1 MTHLNDISKI
11 YLEQISEKKD
21 DSYLETDMKKRQKN
35 NEKAIADMKKVK
47 DDTVPR
53 WMKEGAIADR
63 LKAMAAE
70 KKKDWDKK
78 GEKAVADAS
87 KAMDKVKKT
96 QKDMESSSFV
106 QKESKKLDPV
116 GQEDA
121 DIDNDGDVDKSDKY
135 LHKKRKAIGKAI
147 GKKKDKC
154 EKCDEDP
161 CECGDE
167 NVEEGVVVTKRKT
180 LGSRFKNDAE
190 RQAYLKKLD
199 QKSKERRLNKLRA
212 TVEEVEEDE
221 QIDEQGM
228 GYRQTARG
236 NYVSRDEPGE
246 RDSAE
251 VRAHNRA
258 VAAYLKKRKAEKKIS
273 KEEVEQIDEL
283 RITKLADKSKVKERA
298 KNIKSIRDKKAA
310 LSDLMK
316 HYKGMKTGVYNS
328 YEPEGEMVD
337 EKIDVRKQSSKRK
350 SLGRGSSINPDAKK
364 TGYESPAEFRKTE
377 KKLAPYMEAKN
388 VHGEVEVPSG
398 NIGKLAKKASKRID
412 TDVDGDVEHNDKHKG
427 EYGEFVPTP
436 DGKGKVFTGPKKV
449 TKESFSNWRQDLIEV
464 ADEDG
469 EKQIKE
475 MPKNQKNKIS
485 INPKLGE
492 AIENLGGTLIEE
504 VEHEYQPVD
513 LFEDIVDAEV
523 YFLDDDLIESVVEEV
538 ILESLEEGYDLDYI
552 IESIIESADN
562 SLQTLNEVT
571 SPAKVAALRARNK
584 AAAASGEGQT
594 SGKDAGSIAKAR
606 LQKRSADASA
616 ASASK
621 TARRKERIEKVK
633 STAKKVGSAIKKAG
647 VSAAKGAGKAGKS
660 AVKGATYGAAYTAG
674 SAVRGARK
682 IASAAKKGY
691 EAGRKK
697 ESDSTPMATTRAPET
712 KSSETPKAS
721 GKARGGIRRALKKG
735 LKAAVRGTAKVISTG
750 AGAVKAG
757 ADYVAKRAGDG
768 EVKKKSEVKAP
779 KAKKQKKEKKKDKSK
794 KLDDLL
800 SSIRNEEVEQI
811 DEKAVSKKQQR
822 FMGMVYAAKKGE
834 APASAEVAKAAAGM
848 SKKDAKDFASTKHKK
863 LPEVKESMSSENEMS
878 PQEIQLRKKSAMI
891 DKRLASIRQRTAQ
904 KLGKN

>member
-11 YLEQISEKKD
+11 YLEQIAEKKD

-53 WMKEGAIADR
+53 WMKEG
-63 LKAMAAE
+63 
-70 KKKDWDKK
+70 
-78 GEKAVADAS
+78 
-87 KAMDKVKKT
+87 
-96 QKDMESSSFV
+96 
-106 QKESKKLDPV
+106 KKLDPV

-147 GKKKDKC
+147 SKKKG
-154 EKCDEDP
+154 ED
-161 CECGDE
+161 
-167 NVEEGVVVTKRKT
+167 
-180 LGSRFKNDAE
+180 
-190 RQAYLKKLD
+190 
-199 QKSKERRLNKLRA
+199 
-212 TVEEVEEDE
+212 
-221 QIDEQGM
+221 
-228 GYRQTARG
+228 
-236 NYVSRDEPGE
+236 
-246 RDSAE
+246 
-251 VRAHNRA
+251 
-258 VAAYLKKRKAEKKIS
+258 
-273 KEEVEQIDEL
+273 EEVEQIDEL

-298 KNIKSIRDKKAA
+298 KNIKSIRDKKAELA
-310 LSDLMK
+310 YLMK

-436 DGKGKVFTGPKKV
+436 DGKKKVFTGPKKV

-492 AIENLGGTLIEE
+492 AVEGIGGTLLEE
-504 VEHEYQPVD
+504 VEIDE
-513 LFEDIVDAEV
+513 
-523 YFLDDDLIESVVEEV
+523 LDV
-538 ILESLEEGYDLDYI
+538 IINTIYDEFLEEGYTEDEIEEAFEVVLLDEATVTYGHDSRGLEPKKQSKLQGRMRYI
-552 IESIIESADN
+552 
-562 SLQTLNEVT
+562 
-571 SPAKVAALRARNK
+571 
-584 AAAASGEGQT
+584 
-594 SGKDAGSIAKAR
+594 
-606 LQKRSADASA
+606 KR
-616 ASASK
+616 
-621 TARRKERIEKVK
+621 
-633 STAKKVGSAIKKAG
+633 KVGEKL
-647 VSAAKGAGKAGKS
+647 SAAKTKAKEKYGMAS
-660 AVKGATYGAAYTAG
+660 AKAQVAAYN
-674 SAVRGARK
+674 
-682 IASAAKKGY
+682 
-691 EAGRKK
+691 
-697 ESDSTPMATTRAPET
+697 
-712 KSSETPKAS
+712 
-721 GKARGGIRRALKKG
+721 KARELSQKGSDVKNRAKTSLKRFVKRQ
-735 LKAAVRGTAKVISTG
+735 AQKVVDRMS
-750 AGAVKAG
+750 
-757 ADYVAKRAGDG
+757 
-768 EVKKKSEVKAP
+768 
-779 KAKKQKKEKKKDKSK
+779 
-794 KLDDLL
+794 
-800 SSIRNEEVEQI
+800 EEVEQI

-863 LPEVKESMSSENEMS
+863 LPEVKESMQGEVQMS
-878 PQEIQLRKKSAMI
+878 PQEVQLQRKSAQI
-891 DKRLASIRQRTAQ
+891 DKKLASIRQRKVQ
-904 KLGKN
+904 KQTSQQGQKTEG

>member
-11 YLEQISEKKD
+11 YLEQIAEKKD

-53 WMKEGAIADR
+53 WMKEG
-63 LKAMAAE
+63 
-70 KKKDWDKK
+70 
-78 GEKAVADAS
+78 
-87 KAMDKVKKT
+87 
-96 QKDMESSSFV
+96 
-106 QKESKKLDPV
+106 KKLDPV

-147 GKKKDKC
+147 SKKKG
-154 EKCDEDP
+154 ED
-161 CECGDE
+161 
-167 NVEEGVVVTKRKT
+167 
-180 LGSRFKNDAE
+180 
-190 RQAYLKKLD
+190 
-199 QKSKERRLNKLRA
+199 
-212 TVEEVEEDE
+212 
-221 QIDEQGM
+221 
-228 GYRQTARG
+228 
-236 NYVSRDEPGE
+236 
-246 RDSAE
+246 
-251 VRAHNRA
+251 
-258 VAAYLKKRKAEKKIS
+258 
-273 KEEVEQIDEL
+273 EEVEQIEKL

-298 KNIKSIRDKKAA
+298 KNIKSIRDKKAELA
-310 LSDLMK
+310 YLMK

-436 DGKGKVFTGPKKV
+436 DGKKKVFTGPKKV

-492 AIENLGGTLIEE
+492 AVEGIGGTLLEE
-504 VEHEYQPVD
+504 VEIDE
-513 LFEDIVDAEV
+513 
-523 YFLDDDLIESVVEEV
+523 LDV
-538 ILESLEEGYDLDYI
+538 IINTIYDEFLEEGYTEDEIEEAFEVVLLDEATVTYGHDSRGLEPKKQSKLQGRMRYI
-552 IESIIESADN
+552 
-562 SLQTLNEVT
+562 
-571 SPAKVAALRARNK
+571 
-584 AAAASGEGQT
+584 
-594 SGKDAGSIAKAR
+594 
-606 LQKRSADASA
+606 KR
-616 ASASK
+616 
-621 TARRKERIEKVK
+621 
-633 STAKKVGSAIKKAG
+633 KVGEKL
-647 VSAAKGAGKAGKS
+647 SAAKTKAKEKYGMAS
-660 AVKGATYGAAYTAG
+660 AKAQVAAYN
-674 SAVRGARK
+674 
-682 IASAAKKGY
+682 
-691 EAGRKK
+691 
-697 ESDSTPMATTRAPET
+697 
-712 KSSETPKAS
+712 
-721 GKARGGIRRALKKG
+721 KARELSQKGSDVKNRAKTSLKRFVKRQ
-735 LKAAVRGTAKVISTG
+735 AQKVVDRMS
-750 AGAVKAG
+750 
-757 ADYVAKRAGDG
+757 
-768 EVKKKSEVKAP
+768 
-779 KAKKQKKEKKKDKSK
+779 
-794 KLDDLL
+794 
-800 SSIRNEEVEQI
+800 EEVEQI

-863 LPEVKESMSSENEMS
+863 LPEVKESMQGEVQMS
-878 PQEIQLRKKSAMI
+878 PQEVQLQRKSAQI
-891 DKRLASIRQRTAQ
+891 DKKLASIRQRKVQ
-904 KLGKN
+904 KQTSQQGQKTEG

>member
-11 YLEQISEKKD
+11 YLEQIAEKKD

-53 WMKEGAIADR
+53 WMKEG
-63 LKAMAAE
+63 
-70 KKKDWDKK
+70 
-78 GEKAVADAS
+78 
-87 KAMDKVKKT
+87 
-96 QKDMESSSFV
+96 
-106 QKESKKLDPV
+106 KKLDPV

-147 GKKKDKC
+147 SKKKG
-154 EKCDEDP
+154 EDEED
-161 CECGDE
+161 DE
-167 NVEEGVVVTKRKT
+167 NVEEAVVVTKKKA
-180 LGSRFKNDAE
+180 LGSRFKNEAE

-199 QKSKERRLNKLRA
+199 QKSKEKRLNKLRA
-212 TVEEVEEDE
+212 TVEEV
-221 QIDEQGM
+221 
-228 GYRQTARG
+228 
-236 NYVSRDEPGE
+236 
-246 RDSAE
+246 
-251 VRAHNRA
+251 
-258 VAAYLKKRKAEKKIS
+258 
-273 KEEVEQIDEL
+273 EEVEQIDEL

-298 KNIKSIRDKKAA
+298 KNIKSIRDKKAELA
-310 LSDLMK
+310 YLMK

-436 DGKGKVFTGPKKV
+436 DGKKKVFTGPKKV

-492 AIENLGGTLIEE
+492 AVEGIGGTLLEE
-504 VEHEYQPVD
+504 VEIDE
-513 LFEDIVDAEV
+513 
-523 YFLDDDLIESVVEEV
+523 LDV
-538 ILESLEEGYDLDYI
+538 IINTIYDEFLEEGYTEDEIEEAFEVVLLDEATVTYGHDSRGLEPKKQSKLQGRMRYI
-552 IESIIESADN
+552 
-562 SLQTLNEVT
+562 
-571 SPAKVAALRARNK
+571 
-584 AAAASGEGQT
+584 
-594 SGKDAGSIAKAR
+594 
-606 LQKRSADASA
+606 KR
-616 ASASK
+616 
-621 TARRKERIEKVK
+621 
-633 STAKKVGSAIKKAG
+633 KVGEKL
-647 VSAAKGAGKAGKS
+647 SAAKTKAKEKYGMAS
-660 AVKGATYGAAYTAG
+660 AKAQVAAYNKVRELSQKG
-674 SAVRGARK
+674 SDVKNR
-682 IASAAKKGY
+682 AKT
-691 EAGRKK
+691 
-697 ESDSTPMATTRAPET
+697 S
-712 KSSETPKAS
+712 
-721 GKARGGIRRALKKG
+721 LK
-735 LKAAVRGTAKVISTG
+735 RF
-750 AGAVKAG
+750 
-757 ADYVAKRAGDG
+757 
-768 EVKKKSEVKAP
+768 VKKQA
-779 KAKKQKKEKKKDKSK
+779 QKVVDRMS
-794 KLDDLL
+794 
-800 SSIRNEEVEQI
+800 EEVEQL

-863 LPEVKESMSSENEMS
+863 LPEVKESMRGEVQMS
-878 PQEIQLRKKSAMI
+878 PQEVQLQRKSAQI
-891 DKRLASIRQRTAQ
+891 DKKLASIRQRKVQ
-904 KLGKN
+904 KQTSQQSQNKEV